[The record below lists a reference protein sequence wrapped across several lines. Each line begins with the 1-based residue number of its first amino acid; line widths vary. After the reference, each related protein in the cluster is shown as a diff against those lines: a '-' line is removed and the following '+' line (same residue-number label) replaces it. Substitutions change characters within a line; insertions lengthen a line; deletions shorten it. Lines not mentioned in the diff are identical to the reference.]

1 MLNGRTFV
9 ASAVLLAGLAAVTAA
24 NAEEVKADSAP
35 KDAVAA
41 PADTAPASKDDVAAA
56 GDVVAGGKVFKK
68 CKACH
73 SVEGKDGIGP
83 HLNGVIGRAVGSVEG
98 FKYSPAMT
106 EYAAEQPEWTEEA
119 LEAFL
124 RKPKAVIKKTKMSF
138 PRLSK
143 DDDLANIMAFLRDT
157 AAAE

>member
-35 KDAVAA
+35 KDAVA
-41 PADTAPASKDDVAAA
+41 APASKDDVAAA

-138 PRLSK
+138 PGLSK